1 MEPTLNINDRVLVF
15 KDKYINMNYA
25 VGDVIVFYNPNYVYN
40 KNTYQEFYDSLKVWN
55 LNEQQLAIDT
65 AFIKRVI
72 GIEDD
77 VVKITSDGK
86 IYNNGELV
94 NIDNVSGER
103 TTQEGTYIVA
113 KNTLFVLGDNIEN
126 SIDSRIYGSISRDQV
141 VGKAVYKIYPFKEF
155 DSIND
160 WKQNLE

>member
-1 MEPTLNINDRVLVF
+1 MEPTLNVNDRVLVV

-103 TTQEGTYIVA
+103 TIQEGTYIVA

-126 SIDSRIYGSISRDQV
+126 SIDSRIYGSINLDQV

-160 WKQNLE
+160 

>member
-1 MEPTLNINDRVLVF
+1 MEPTLNINDRVLVV

-40 KNTYQEFYDSLKVWN
+40 KNTYQEFYDSLQVWN

-86 IYNNGELV
+86 IYNNGEIV
-94 NIDNVSGER
+94 NIDNVLGDK
-103 TTQEGTYIVA
+103 TIQEGTYIVA
-113 KNTLFVLGDNIEN
+113 KNTIFVLGDNIEN
-126 SIDSRIYGSISRDQV
+126 SIDSRIYGSINIDQV
-141 VGKAVYKIYPFKEF
+141 VGKAVYKIYPFNEF
-155 DSIND
+155 ESIND
-160 WKQNLE
+160 WK

>member
-1 MEPTLNINDRVLVF
+1 MEPTLNINDRVLVV

-113 KNTLFVLGDNIEN
+113 KNTVFVLGDNIEN

-160 WKQNLE
+160 

>member
-1 MEPTLNINDRVLVF
+1 MEPTLNINDRVLVV

-103 TTQEGTYIVA
+103 TTQEGTYIVP
-113 KNTLFVLGDNIEN
+113 KIHYLFLVTI
-126 SIDSRIYGSISRDQV
+126 
-141 VGKAVYKIYPFKEF
+141 
-155 DSIND
+155 
-160 WKQNLE
+160 

>member
-1 MEPTLNINDRVLVF
+1 MEPTLNINDRVLVV

-40 KNTYQEFYDSLKVWN
+40 KNTYQEFYNSLQVWN
-55 LNEQQLAIDT
+55 LNKQQLAIDT

-160 WKQNLE
+160 

>member
-1 MEPTLNINDRVLVF
+1 MEPTLNINDRVLVV

>member
-1 MEPTLNINDRVLVF
+1 MEPTLNINDRVLVV

-40 KNTYQEFYDSLKVWN
+40 KNTYQEFYNSLQVWN
-55 LNEQQLAIDT
+55 LNKQQLAIET

-160 WKQNLE
+160 WK

>member
-1 MEPTLNINDRVLVF
+1 MEPTLNVNDRVLVV
-15 KDKYINMNYA
+15 KDKLINMNY
-25 VGDVIVFYNPNYVYN
+25 VIGDVIVFYNPNYVYN
-40 KNTYQEFYDSLKVWN
+40 KNTYQEFYNSLQVWN

-94 NIDNVSGER
+94 NIDNVSRER
-103 TTQEGTYIVA
+103 TIQEGTYIVA
-113 KNTLFVLGDNIEN
+113 KNTIFVIGDNIEN

-160 WKQNLE
+160 

>member
-1 MEPTLNINDRVLVF
+1 MEPTLNINDRVLVV

-160 WKQNLE
+160 WK

>member
-1 MEPTLNINDRVLVF
+1 MEPTLNINDRVLVV

-25 VGDVIVFYNPNYVYN
+25 LGDVIVFYNPNYVYN

>member
-1 MEPTLNINDRVLVF
+1 MEPTLIINDRVLVV
-15 KDKYINMNYA
+15 KDKYININY
-25 VGDVIVFYNPNYVYN
+25 VIGDVIVFYNPNYDYN
-40 KNTYQEFYDSLKVWN
+40 KNTYQEYYDSLQVWN
-55 LNEQQLAIDT
+55 LNKQQLAIDT

-113 KNTLFVLGDNIEN
+113 KNTLFVLGDNLEN
-126 SIDSRIYGSISRDQV
+126 SIDSRTYGSITLDQV
-141 VGKAVYKIYPFKEF
+141 IGKAFFKIYPFKEF
-155 DSIND
+155 ESLND
-160 WKQNLE
+160 

>member
-1 MEPTLNINDRVLVF
+1 MEPTLNINDRVLVV

-103 TTQEGTYIVA
+103 TTQEGNYIVA

-155 DSIND
+155 DVIND
-160 WKQNLE
+160 WK

>member
-1 MEPTLNINDRVLVF
+1 MEPTLNINDRVLVV

-40 KNTYQEFYDSLKVWN
+40 KNTYQEFYNSLQVWN

-86 IYNNGELV
+86 IYNNGELI
-94 NIDNVSGER
+94 NIDNVLGE
-103 TTQEGTYIVA
+103 TTIQEGTYIVS

-126 SIDSRIYGSISRDQV
+126 SIDSRIYGSINLDQV
-141 VGKAVYKIYPFKEF
+141 VGKAVYKIYPFNEF
-155 DSIND
+155 ESIND
-160 WKQNLE
+160 WK

>member
-1 MEPTLNINDRVLVF
+1 MEPTLNINDRVLVV

-103 TTQEGTYIVA
+103 TTQEGNYIVA

-160 WKQNLE
+160 

>member
-1 MEPTLNINDRVLVF
+1 MEPTLNVNDRVLVV
-15 KDKYINMNYA
+15 KDKYINMNY
-25 VGDVIVFYNPNYVYN
+25 VLGDVIVFYNPNYVYN
-40 KNTYQEFYDSLKVWN
+40 KNTYQEFYDSLQVWN

-94 NIDNVSGER
+94 NIDNVSGEI

-126 SIDSRIYGSISRDQV
+126 SIDSRIYGSINLDQV

-155 DSIND
+155 YSIND
-160 WKQNLE
+160 WK